1 VGDDY
6 IGRPINIASRLCSVC
21 PGDRVYVDRS
31 VPNIPL
37 QLKKEELVTHIKPY
51 GRHNVWAFI
60 NKDA

>member
-1 VGDDY
+1 
-6 IGRPINIASRLCSVC
+6 
-21 PGDRVYVDRS
+21 

-37 QLKKEELVTHIKPY
+37 HLKKEELVTHIKPY